1 MDPNNLVI
9 WLQNQLWADL
19 LSILVDLLAIL
30 TDAKSHEI
38 LKALQKAKK
47 TRKMGQGSPTGVKPG
62 PE

>member
-1 MDPNNLVI
+1 MAPNNLVI
-9 WLQNQLWADL
+9 WSQNELLADL
-19 LSILVDLLAIL
+19 LSIWVDLLAIL

-47 TRKMGQGSPTGVKPG
+47 TRKIAQGSPTGVKPG